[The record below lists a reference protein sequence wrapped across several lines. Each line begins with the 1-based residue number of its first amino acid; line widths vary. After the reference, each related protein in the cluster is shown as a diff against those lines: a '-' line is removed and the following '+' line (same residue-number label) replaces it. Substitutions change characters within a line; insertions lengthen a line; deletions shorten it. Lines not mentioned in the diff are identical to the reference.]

1 MKYVIEHL
9 EPELSDW
16 CYTEYQNISK
26 IVGQD
31 NLIITNI
38 NNPQLKN
45 LGTIKSQSVA
55 ELNLKKA
62 CLLDPS
68 AKELLTPQD
77 KNKFDYLI
85 FGGILGDYPRKKRT
99 KPLAD
104 KLKIPTRNLG
114 LKQMS
119 TDNAVLTSFIIMSG
133 TPFEK
138 IKFQDKLTIPLDK
151 GEEVILPYRYVLIN
165 GKPFISDKIVKYLK
179 DNPL

>member
-1 MKYVIEHL
+1 MKYLIEHL
-9 EPELSDW
+9 EPDLSDW

-26 IVGQD
+26 IVGKD
-31 NLIITNI
+31 NLIIANTD
-38 NNPQLKN
+38 NPKLKN
-45 LGTIKSQSVA
+45 LGTIKKQSVS
-55 ELNLKKA
+55 ELNFKKA

-68 AKELLTPQD
+68 AKELLTPHD
-77 KNKFDYLI
+77 KNRFDYLI

-99 KPLAD
+99 RPLAK
-104 KLKIPTRNLG
+104 KLNIPTRNIG
-114 LKQMS
+114 KKQMS

-138 IKFQDKLTIPLDK
+138 IKFKDKLTIPLGQ

-165 GKPFISDKIVKYLK
+165 NQPFISQKIVKYLK